1 MNRIQ
6 KTDLVKTLRDTFDD
20 AASVVV
26 VHCIGLTV
34 AESTDLRNKMR
45 NDNCSFKVTKNKLTR
60 LALKDTKYQH
70 MDEMFRGPTAIGSS
84 KDPVMAAKV
93 LVNFANEN
101 EKLVIIGGGLEDKSL
116 SKDDVVALAKLP
128 SLNDLR
134 GKLVGLLQAPASKIA
149 RLTKE
154 PASKVLRTISQK
166 SQQQ

>member
-1 MNRIQ
+1 VNRNQ
-6 KTDLVKTLRDTFDD
+6 KTDLVKTLRQTFEDSE
-20 AASVVV
+20 SVVV

-45 NDNCSFKVTKNKLTR
+45 NENCYFKVTKNKITQ

-70 MDEMFRGPTAIGSS
+70 MDKMFCGPTAIGSS
-84 KDPVMAAKV
+84 RDPVMAAKV
-93 LVNFANEN
+93 LVDFAKEN
-101 EKLVIIGGGLEDKSL
+101 EKLVIIGGGLKDKPL
-116 SKDDVVALAKLP
+116 TKYDVEALAKLP

-154 PASKVLRTISQK
+154 PSTKVLRTISKK
-166 SQQQ
+166 SQQ